1 MSRDALMVY
10 SHMYILPVSGKV
22 YSFLARNQFKQ
33 SSKRS
38 ATLLIQKEKMMV
50 DEGRENREFERY
62 PAKLEVQVVAFDAS
76 GKQFTETGVLQ
87 NISGGG
93 ANFLA
98 GEPEKFY
105 IGQKV
110 DLKICL
116 PFTDELGTSMK
127 GHGMVVWVGEDENP
141 EDHSK
146 RASIGLCL
154 DDLLSFEHLIQN
166 SE

>member
-1 MSRDALMVY
+1 
-10 SHMYILPVSGKV
+10 
-22 YSFLARNQFKQ
+22 
-33 SSKRS
+33 
-38 ATLLIQKEKMMV
+38 MV
-50 DEGRENREFERY
+50 DKGRENREFERY
-62 PAKLEVQVVAFDAS
+62 PASLKVQVSAFDPT
-76 GKQFTETGVLQ
+76 GKQFTETGILQ

-98 GEPEKFY
+98 GELGRYY

-146 RASIGLCL
+146 RVSIGICL
-154 DDLLSFEHLIQN
+154 DDLLAFDRLIPN
-166 SE
+166 VE